1 MKALPFPTSLQ
12 SSLPGSRMPTT
23 SAASAVPSLKEQLVR
38 ESCSMARRLVT
49 NGIRVPP
56 GLVQAADQF
65 ETALAQGQPIQMSA
79 LASTHERLARLAAPA
94 KPGTLYLL
102 DTNYH
107 QAGLQT
113 SLGPVKLVRD
123 LVKVAMVCVVI
134 FIGLSVIEL
143 VDAHRAIDLFG
154 VEGAEPAATAK
165 DNHTF
170 LIVKII
176 LERVFWLAAAGIG
189 ASFAM
194 LFQLNDQ
201 IVNRTFDPDENAA
214 YWVKFFLGLVAGF
227 ILVALV
233 PVGGAGADG
242 PTTGAQALGPPTIAL
257 LGGFS
262 ASAVYRILTR
272 MVEAL
277 ESIFSGGA
285 REQAAAAEKAALSR
299 ANEESQQGRLAVA
312 GQLVDLQQRLAA
324 GMQSDDAA
332 RYLTRVVSSL
342 VPNAPDGERVTEVA
356 AAPVAAVVDKVP
368 ALVVVSAPQG
378 VAGSADTADSADESD
393 SAAQQ
398 PEESAAAV
406 G

>member
-1 MKALPFPTSLQ
+1 
-12 SSLPGSRMPTT
+12 MPST
-23 SAASAVPSLKEQLVR
+23 SAAPPVPSLKEQLVR
-38 ESCSMARRLVT
+38 ESCSMARRLMT
-49 NGIRVPP
+49 NGVRVPA
-56 GLVQAADQF
+56 GLVQATEQF
-65 ETALAQGQPIQMSA
+65 ETALAQNQPIQITA

-94 KPGTLYLL
+94 KPGTLLLL
-102 DTNYH
+102 DENYH
-107 QAGLQT
+107 RAGQT

-123 LVKVAMVCVVI
+123 LVKVAMVCVAI
-134 FIGLSVIEL
+134 FIVLSVIAL
-143 VDAHRAIDLFG
+143 VDAHRAIDVFG
-154 VEGAEPAATAK
+154 VEGPEPAATAK

-170 LIVKII
+170 LVIKII
-176 LERVFWLAAAGIG
+176 LERIFWLSAAGIG

-201 IVNRTFDPDENAA
+201 IVGRTFDPDENAS

-233 PVGGAGADG
+233 PISAADADG
-242 PTTGAQALGPPTIAL
+242 ASTGAQALGPPTVAL

-285 REQAAAAEKAALSR
+285 REQVLVAEKAAVFR
-299 ANEESQQGRLAVA
+299 AAEETAQARMAVA
-312 GQLVDLQQRLAA
+312 SQLVDVQQKLAG
-324 GMQSDDAA
+324 GMSSEDAA
-332 RYLTRVVSSL
+332 RQLRKVVDAL
-342 VPNAPDGERVTEVA
+342 VPSAFEPDVRSGA
-356 AAPVAAVVDKVP
+356 DPQAGKIP

-378 VAGSADTADSADESD
+378 VAVPEDAPDSADEPD
-393 SAAQQ
+393 SSARQ
-398 PEESAAAV
+398 PDGSAAAV